1 MLKTKQNR
9 DELGTEEIGDYLT
22 KVANEEDNVTV
33 DFDSHTVYVKN
44 GGSEFMGVVVDS
56 VLRLPQF
63 EEESID
69 ARFPPIEP
77 LNGTLRAIR
86 VPHDYIED
94 IDTYIVH
101 MDITTIKNEEAFEQ
115 FKENVG
121 VVDEEII
128 DGGEFS
134 NKLLFELEDGT
145 MMNMK
150 EPFIDELGVNVGR
163 ISMESKDNQMVYK
176 IRDELICKTS
186 YRKCSYDGRWFTIE
200 QEPN

>member
-44 GGSEFMGVVVDS
+44 GGSEFMDVVVDS

-94 IDTYIVH
+94 IDTYIVN

>member
-33 DFDSHTVYVKN
+33 DFDSHTLYVKN
-44 GGSEFMGVVVDS
+44 GGSEFMDVVVDS

>member
-1 MLKTKQNR
+1 
-9 DELGTEEIGDYLT
+9 
-22 KVANEEDNVTV
+22 
-33 DFDSHTVYVKN
+33 
-44 GGSEFMGVVVDS
+44 
-56 VLRLPQF
+56 
-63 EEESID
+63 
-69 ARFPPIEP
+69 
-77 LNGTLRAIR
+77 
-86 VPHDYIED
+86 
-94 IDTYIVH
+94 

>member
-22 KVANEEDNVTV
+22 KVANEEDDVTV

-44 GGSEFMGVVVDS
+44 GGSEFMDVVVDS

>member
-1 MLKTKQNR
+1 MLKTKQKR

-44 GGSEFMGVVVDS
+44 GGSEFMDVVVDS

-101 MDITTIKNEEAFEQ
+101 MNITTIKNEEAFEQ